1 MKPDAEYPVVI
12 NMPEVSF
19 TNLGGTMRLGARTTV
34 FVKDCLTST
43 AELPPC
49 PEPGY
54 ARRSCRWISRPAR
67 SIPGAEKLYGNQEQI
82 TERHRHRYE
91 VGRGAC
97 AGQ

>member
-49 PEPGY
+49 REPGY
-54 ARRSCRWISRPAR
+54 ASAAHVAGSVVLLVLSPVQRSSTATRSRSPSGIATATR
-67 SIPGAEKLYGNQEQI
+67 
-82 TERHRHRYE
+82 
-91 VGRGAC
+91 
-97 AGQ
+97 